1 MVKSSLALVAAA
13 ALLGPAAVALAPA
26 HAATSAERVENCS
39 KSGHGVTVRIK
50 LRDNGQFTRV
60 RVSHPR
66 GDGNFYAPRVR
77 QVRGATF
84 GGGDAPPP
92 DENGGQIGGGVWRE
106 RERSLGPTFRTESS
120 VGGFVGVSA
129 MFKLRSGHSIRL
141 TCTLD

>member
-1 MVKSSLALVAAA
+1 MVKSSLALIAGA
-13 ALLGPAAVALAPA
+13 ALLAPGVVTLAPA
-26 HAATSAERVENCS
+26 RAATAEDRVENCS
-39 KSGHGVTVRIK
+39 KSAHGVTVRIN

-92 DENGGQIGGGVWRE
+92 DENGGQLGGGVWRE
-106 RERSLGPTFRTESS
+106 RQRALGPTFRTESS
-120 VGGFVGVSA
+120 VGGFVGLSA
-129 MFKLRSGHSIRL
+129 MFKLRSGQSVKL